1 MRFLTEDMD
10 SFMKEREAYEVKVNR
25 LSPDDAHDMED
36 DMIEQIGEIIGT
48 VLAWVIA
55 IASVAIGGALG
66 LGIGHVILVY
76 FSVL

>member
-1 MRFLTEDMD
+1 
-10 SFMKEREAYEVKVNR
+10 
-25 LSPDDAHDMED
+25 MED

-48 VLAWVIA
+48 ALAWVIA

-76 FSVL
+76 FGVL

>member
-1 MRFLTEDMD
+1 
-10 SFMKEREAYEVKVNR
+10 
-25 LSPDDAHDMED
+25 MED

-66 LGIGHVILVY
+66 LGIGRVILVY
-76 FSVL
+76 FGVL